1 MTKFGVSTPL
11 ALAIGAVALAVMA
24 TAPRGCDASGIVA
37 RSIYPADFKSVQAA
51 IDSTP
56 LGNKQWIRI
65 HVAAGVYFEKV
76 LVPLN
81 KSFILLEGEGR
92 EQAFIE
98 WADHAGGDTDTASSP
113 TFTSYPTDF
122 MTRDISFKNTYDG
135 VRDMAP
141 AVAAL
146 VAGDR
151 SSFYRCGFISVQDTL
166 SDLFGRHYYENCYIE
181 GSTDFIFGNGQSIF
195 QVQPKPYS
203 SITFVPTL
211 WMTERVCV
219 QGCELSTGR
228 SSVTLGFITAQ
239 GRDSA
244 QDGTG
249 FVFNGGKVSGVTP
262 AYLGRAWRAY
272 ARVIF
277 YRTDMS
283 DIVVSQG
290 WDAWNYKGQE
300 GTLTMVESG
309 CTGKG
314 SNTTGRVPWEK
325 TLSSLEIAKF
335 VNVSYV
341 SADGWLAAQ
350 PS

>member
-1 MTKFGVSTPL
+1 MTKLGVSTTLATL
-11 ALAIGAVALAVMA
+11 ALAIGAVALALTA
-24 TAPRGCDASGIVA
+24 TAPRGCDAAGGVV
-37 RSIYPADFKSVQAA
+37 RSIFVNNKQAADFKSVQAA
-51 IDSTP
+51 IDSIP
-56 LGNKQWIRI
+56 LGNNQWIRI

-81 KSFILLEGEGR
+81 KSFILLEGEGKD
-92 EQAFIE
+92 QTFIE
-98 WADHAGGDTDTASSP
+98 WADHAGGDTVTASSP

-122 MTRDISFKNTYDG
+122 MARDISFKNTYDG
-135 VRDMAP
+135 VSNMAP

-181 GSTDFIFGNGQSIF
+181 GSTDFIFGNGQTIF
-195 QVQPKPYS
+195 
-203 SITFVPTL
+203 
-211 WMTERVCV
+211 
-219 QGCELSTGR
+219 QGCEVSTGR
-228 SSVTLGFITAQ
+228 SAVTPGFITAH
-239 GRDSA
+239 GRNSA

-277 YRTDMS
+277 YQTDMS
-283 DIVVSQG
+283 DVVVSQG

-300 GTLTMVESG
+300 GSLTMVESG

-325 TLSSLEIAKF
+325 TLSSQEIANF

-350 PS
+350 PR